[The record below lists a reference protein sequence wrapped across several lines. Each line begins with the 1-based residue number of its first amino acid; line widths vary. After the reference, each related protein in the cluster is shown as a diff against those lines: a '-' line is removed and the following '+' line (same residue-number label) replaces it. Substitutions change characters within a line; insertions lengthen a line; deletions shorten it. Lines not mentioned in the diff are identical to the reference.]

1 MESKKNEGAM
11 DRPSPFAFG
20 QQGPGRGPLVKMRAK
35 DTKATLLRIF
45 YYLKQQ
51 PIGLIIVLSST
62 LIATVSALLAP
73 YFLGEV
79 VDQAILTHD
88 GMKLW
93 SLMILLMFVYGS
105 SVLFTWVQQVVMVS
119 VSQKTVQKM
128 RHDLFVKFQWLPM
141 RFFDTRSHG
150 ELMSHTTNDLTNVS
164 TTLNQSV
171 IQLISSV
178 LMLVGSVIMMLL
190 QSIPM
195 TLITMITIPVVTFL
209 TKKITNKTRQYFSMT
224 QKNLGEVNGFV
235 EEMISGQRVIKAY
248 HREHQA
254 RKDFQTINDRL
265 RRVGTRAQIFSGS
278 MGPFMNAM
286 GNMNFA
292 IIAFAGGWLAYDHWI
307 TIGLIVSF
315 LNYSR
320 QFSQP
325 INQLANQYNM
335 VQAAVAGAER
345 VFAVLD
351 EQDEQEPWLEA
362 VTDLPKLAGD
372 VVFQDVTFGYREGQP
387 ILHEISFSAK
397 VGETIALVGPTGAG
411 KTTIINLLTRFYAID
426 QGKIMLDGVPIEQ
439 IPKEALRQQLGIVL
453 QDAYLFADTIREN
466 IRFGRLD
473 ATDDEVEEAAR
484 LANADLFIR
493 KLPLGYATTLSL
505 EGGNLSHGQRQLITI
520 ARAILANPSI
530 LILDEATSSVD
541 TRTEVHLQEAM
552 QRLMQG
558 RTSFVIAHRLSTIRH
573 ADQILVIDGGRIVE
587 RGSHEQLMA
596 KQGFYYDLYE
606 SQFNKEVSA

>member
-1 MESKKNEGAM
+1 
-11 DRPSPFAFG
+11 
-20 QQGPGRGPLVKMRAK
+20 
-35 DTKATLLRIF
+35 
-45 YYLKQQ
+45 
-51 PIGLIIVLSST
+51 
-62 LIATVSALLAP
+62 
-73 YFLGEV
+73 
-79 VDQAILTHD
+79 
-88 GMKLW
+88 
-93 SLMILLMFVYGS
+93 
-105 SVLFTWVQQVVMVS
+105 
-119 VSQKTVQKM
+119 
-128 RHDLFVKFQWLPM
+128 
-141 RFFDTRSHG
+141 
-150 ELMSHTTNDLTNVS
+150 
-164 TTLNQSV
+164 
-171 IQLISSV
+171 
-178 LMLVGSVIMMLL
+178 
-190 QSIPM
+190 
-195 TLITMITIPVVTFL
+195 
-209 TKKITNKTRQYFSMT
+209 
-224 QKNLGEVNGFV
+224 
-235 EEMISGQRVIKAY
+235 
-248 HREHQA
+248 
-254 RKDFQTINDRL
+254 
-265 RRVGTRAQIFSGS
+265 
-278 MGPFMNAM
+278 
-286 GNMNFA
+286 
-292 IIAFAGGWLAYDHWI
+292 
-307 TIGLIVSF
+307 
-315 LNYSR
+315 
-320 QFSQP
+320 
-325 INQLANQYNM
+325 YNM

-372 VVFQDVTFGYREGQP
+372 VVFQDVTFGYQEGQP

-426 QGKIMLDGVPIEQ
+426 QGKIMLDGMPIEQ
-439 IPKEALRQQLGIVL
+439 MPKEALRQQLGIVL